1 MKFQVVDQN
10 ALAIPFFLLI
20 SFMFNLY
27 AAYAQGYAG
36 TGVSRESLEAICKS
50 AVQTGTLQGRS
61 TTEIVN
67 IILRGRL
74 SINQIRENNNA
85 NQEYR
90 NQINWFR
97 NNCPSY

>member
-36 TGVSRESLEAICKS
+36 TGVSRESLEAICMS

-67 IILRGRL
+67 IILRGRFAIGN
-74 SINQIRENNNA
+74 ST